1 MEMKR
6 LGLCHKSMIVVP
18 NHLTQQWA
26 GAFLTLYPSAN
37 ILVTTKRDF
46 ETSRRKKFCARI
58 ATGDYDAVII
68 GCSQFEKIPVSAQRQ
83 QALLEREIDEIAEGI
98 ARVKE
103 SNGERFTVKAM
114 ERTRKS
120 LEAKLEKLRADEHKD
135 SVISF
140 EELGVDRLFVDESD
154 TFKNRAKRCSISC
167 C

>member
-1 MEMKR
+1 MAKPLPSEKSALRRIARVVYGGNTLFAHCVGAGKTFEMTASAMEMKR

-103 SNGERFTVKAM
+103 SNGERFTVKAI
-114 ERTRKS
+114 E
-120 LEAKLEKLRADEHKD
+120 
-135 SVISF
+135 
-140 EELGVDRLFVDESD
+140 
-154 TFKNRAKRCSISC
+154 
-167 C
+167 